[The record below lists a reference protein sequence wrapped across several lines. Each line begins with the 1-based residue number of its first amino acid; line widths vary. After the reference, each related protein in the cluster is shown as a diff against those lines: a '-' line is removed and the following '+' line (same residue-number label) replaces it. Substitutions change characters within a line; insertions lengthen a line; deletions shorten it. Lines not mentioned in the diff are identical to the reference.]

1 MELSATQVRVVGCL
15 MEKQVTTPD
24 LYPLTVNS
32 LRSACNQS
40 TNRHPVMDLSET
52 DINAALISLREDKLT
67 RIVYSTSNRAPKH
80 RHTLDEALRLESGDQ
95 AVLTVLALRGAQTV
109 GEIKGRT
116 ERMHPFRDLHQVEA
130 VLEALAARPE
140 PLVVRLGRRPGQ
152 KEERY
157 MHLLGGPIDEAAF
170 EDEPASTPRADRT
183 TELQGRVD
191 TLQAEVD
198 GLESRV
204 EELERI
210 VGQLRTLLD

>member
-1 MELSATQVRVVGCL
+1 MELSATEVRVVGCL

-40 TNRHPVMDLSET
+40 TNRHPVMELSEA
-52 DINAALISLREDKLT
+52 DVNAALLSLREQKLT

-80 RHTLDEALRLESGDQ
+80 RHTLDEALRLESADQ
-95 AVLTVLALRGAQTV
+95 AVLTVLLLRGAQTV

-116 ERMHPFRDLHQVEA
+116 ERMHPFRDLNA
-130 VLEALAARPE
+130 VSATLDALAERTD
-140 PLVVRLGRRPGQ
+140 PLVMRLTRRPGQ

-157 MHLLGGPIDEAAF
+157 MHLLAGPIDEATF
-170 EDEPASTPRADRT
+170 EDEPAPTPRADRT
-183 TELQGRVD
+183 AELQGRVD
-191 TLQAEVD
+191 S
-198 GLESRV
+198 LETRV